1 MARSEVAEQFAD
13 LVEQD
18 EAYRERIQRALIPRE
33 LLLLPEAFA
42 RFQARVEERFT
53 QVDQE
58 IANVRA
64 EMREGFARIDEEF
77 ANVRA
82 EMREGFARVDARFV
96 QVDTEIASVRA
107 EMREGFARVDAR
119 FVQVDTEIASVRAEM
134 RAGFARVDERFA
146 QVDEQLAEVRAEQQ
160 RQANEIAKLKGLVLE
175 LIFDRRAPAVFG
187 RYWRRVRVVSAPE
200 ICELAESVQP
210 LTPEEEALLYRAD
223 AYVMGVRKSDGRE
236 IIGVVEVS
244 WMVDIGDVER
254 AQRRAEVLTKRGL
267 LAVPIVAGGEAT
279 QTAEQ
284 AAQQGECA
292 LLLDGIFKYPSAV
305 G

>member
-1 MARSEVAEQFAD
+1 MARSEFAEQFAD

-18 EAYRERIQRALIPRE
+18 EAYRERIQRALVPRE
-33 LLLLPEAFA
+33 LLLLPEAFE

-58 IANVRA
+58 IA
-64 EMREGFARIDEEF
+64 
-77 ANVRA
+77 
-82 EMREGFARVDARFV
+82 
-96 QVDTEIASVRA
+96 SVRA
-107 EMREGFARVDAR
+107 EMRAGFARVDEEFAN
-119 FVQVDTEIASVRAEM
+119 VRAEM

-146 QVDEQLAEVRAEQQ
+146 QVDEQFAEVRAEQQ
-160 RQANEIAKLKGLVLE
+160 RQAAEQRRQANDIAKLKGFVLE

-187 RYWRRVRVVSAPE
+187 RYWRRVKVVPATE
-200 ICELAESVQP
+200 ICELAESIQP
-210 LTPEEEALLYRAD
+210 LTPEEEESLYRAD

-254 AQRRAEVLTKRGL
+254 AQRRAEVLMQRGL
-267 LAVPIVAGGEAT
+267 LAVPVVAGGEAT

-284 AAQQGECA
+284 AAQRGACA

-305 G
+305 S

>member
-1 MARSEVAEQFAD
+1 MARSEFAEQFAD

-96 QVDTEIASVRA
+96 QVDTEIAN
-107 EMREGFARVDAR
+107 
-119 FVQVDTEIASVRAEM
+119 VRAEM
-134 RAGFARVDERFA
+134 RAGFARVDEQF
-146 QVDEQLAEVRAEQQ
+146 AEVRAEQQ
-160 RQANEIAKLKGLVLE
+160 RQAAEQRRQANDIAKLKGFVLE
-175 LIFDRRAPAVFG
+175 LIFDRRAPSVFG

-210 LTPEEEALLYRAD
+210 LTPEEEESLYRAD
-223 AYVMGVRKSDGRE
+223 AYVIGVRKSDGRE

-254 AQRRAEVLTKRGL
+254 AQRRAEVLMQRGL

-284 AAQQGECA
+284 AAQQSECA

>member
-1 MARSEVAEQFAD
+1 MARSEFAEQFAD

-58 IANVRA
+58 I
-64 EMREGFARIDEEF
+64 

-160 RQANEIAKLKGLVLE
+160 RQAAEQRRQANDIAKLKGFVLE
-175 LIFDRRAPAVFG
+175 LIFDRRAPSVFG

-254 AQRRAEVLTKRGL
+254 AQRRAEVLMQRGL
-267 LAVPIVAGGEAT
+267 LAVPVVAGGEAT

-284 AAQQGECA
+284 AAQRGACA

>member
-1 MARSEVAEQFAD
+1 MARSEFAEQFAD

-58 IANVRA
+58 IASVRA
-64 EMREGFARIDEEF
+64 EMRAGFARVDEEF

-107 EMREGFARVDAR
+107 EMREGFARVD
-119 FVQVDTEIASVRAEM
+119 
-134 RAGFARVDERFA
+134 
-146 QVDEQLAEVRAEQQ
+146 EQFAEVRAEQQ
-160 RQANEIAKLKGLVLE
+160 RQAAEQRRQANDIAKLKGFVLE

-187 RYWRRVRVVSAPE
+187 RYWRRVKVVPATE
-200 ICELAESVQP
+200 IFELAESIQP
-210 LTPEEEALLYRAD
+210 LTPEEEESLYRAD

-254 AQRRAEVLTKRGL
+254 AQRRAEVLMQRGL
-267 LAVPIVAGGEAT
+267 LAVPVVAGGEAT

-284 AAQQGECA
+284 AAQRGACA

-305 G
+305 S

>member
-1 MARSEVAEQFAD
+1 MARSEFAEQFAD

-64 EMREGFARIDEEF
+64 EMREGFAQVDEEF

-82 EMREGFARVDARFV
+82 EMREGFARVDA
-96 QVDTEIASVRA
+96 EIASVRA
-107 EMREGFARVDAR
+107 EMREGFARVD
-119 FVQVDTEIASVRAEM
+119 
-134 RAGFARVDERFA
+134 ERFA
-146 QVDEQLAEVRAEQQ
+146 QVDEQFAEVRAEQQ
-160 RQANEIAKLKGLVLE
+160 RQAAEQRRQANDIAKLKGFVLE
-175 LIFDRRAPAVFG
+175 LIFDRRAPSVFG
-187 RYWRRVRVVSAPE
+187 RYWRRVKVVTAPE

-210 LTPEEEALLYRAD
+210 LTPEEESLLYRAD

-254 AQRRAEVLTKRGL
+254 AQRRAEVLMQRGL
-267 LAVPIVAGGEAT
+267 LAVPVVAGGEAT

-284 AAQQGECA
+284 AAQRGACA

>member
-1 MARSEVAEQFAD
+1 MARSEFAEEFAN
-13 LVEQD
+13 LLEQD
-18 EAYRERIQRALIPRE
+18 DEYRARIQRALIPRE

-64 EMREGFARIDEEF
+64 EMREGFARVDEEF

-82 EMREGFARVDARFV
+82 EMREGFARVDA
-96 QVDTEIASVRA
+96 EIASVRA

-119 FVQVDTEIASVRAEM
+119 FE
-134 RAGFARVDERFA
+134 
-146 QVDEQLAEVRAEQQ
+146 QVDEQFAEVRAEQQ
-160 RQANEIAKLKGLVLE
+160 RQAAEQRRQANDIAKLKGFVLE
-175 LIFDRRAPAVFG
+175 LIFDRRAPSVFG
-187 RYWRRVRVVSAPE
+187 RYWRRVKVVTAPE

-210 LTPEEEALLYRAD
+210 LTPEEESLLYRAD

-254 AQRRAEVLTKRGL
+254 AQRRAEVLMQRGL
-267 LAVPIVAGGEAT
+267 LAVPVVAGGEAT

-284 AAQQGECA
+284 AAQRGACA

>member
-1 MARSEVAEQFAD
+1 MARSEFAEQFAD

-82 EMREGFARVDARFV
+82 EMREGFAQVDARFV

-107 EMREGFARVDAR
+107 EMREGFARVD
-119 FVQVDTEIASVRAEM
+119 
-134 RAGFARVDERFA
+134 
-146 QVDEQLAEVRAEQQ
+146 EQFAEVRAEQQ
-160 RQANEIAKLKGLVLE
+160 RQAAEQRRQANDIAKLKGFVLE

-187 RYWRRVRVVSAPE
+187 RYWRRVKVVPATE
-200 ICELAESVQP
+200 ICELAESIQP
-210 LTPEEEALLYRAD
+210 LTPEEEESLYRAD

-254 AQRRAEVLTKRGL
+254 AQRRAEVLMQRGL
-267 LAVPIVAGGEAT
+267 LAVPVVAGGEAT

-284 AAQQGECA
+284 AAQRGECA
-292 LLLDGIFKYPSAV
+292 LLLDGIFKNPSAV

>member
-1 MARSEVAEQFAD
+1 MARSEFAEQFAD

-64 EMREGFARIDEEF
+64 EMREGFAR
-77 ANVRA
+77 
-82 EMREGFARVDARFV
+82 
-96 QVDTEIASVRA
+96 
-107 EMREGFARVDAR
+107 VDAR

-134 RAGFARVDERFA
+134 RAGFARIDEEFANVRAEMRAGFARVDERFA
-146 QVDEQLAEVRAEQQ
+146 QVDEQFAEVRAEQQ
-160 RQANEIAKLKGLVLE
+160 RQAAEQRRQANDIAKLKGFVLE
-175 LIFDRRAPAVFG
+175 LIFDRRAPSVFG

-284 AAQQGECA
+284 AAQRSACA

>member
-1 MARSEVAEQFAD
+1 MARSEFAEEFAN
-13 LVEQD
+13 LLEQD
-18 EAYRERIQRALIPRE
+18 DEYRARIQRALIPRE

-64 EMREGFARIDEEF
+64 EMR
-77 ANVRA
+77 
-82 EMREGFARVDARFV
+82 
-96 QVDTEIASVRA
+96 
-107 EMREGFARVDAR
+107 
-119 FVQVDTEIASVRAEM
+119 
-134 RAGFARVDERFA
+134 AGFARVDERFA
-146 QVDEQLAEVRAEQQ
+146 QVDEQFAEVRAEQQ
-160 RQANEIAKLKGLVLE
+160 RQAAEQRHQANDIAKLKGFVLE

-187 RYWRRVRVVSAPE
+187 RYWRRVKVVPATE
-200 ICELAESVQP
+200 ICELAESIQP
-210 LTPEEEALLYRAD
+210 LTPEEEESLYRAD

-284 AAQQGECA
+284 AAQQGACA

-305 G
+305 SQTDEV

>member
-1 MARSEVAEQFAD
+1 MARSEFADEFAD
-13 LVEQD
+13 LLEQD
-18 EAYRERIQRALIPRE
+18 AEYHARIQRALIPRE

-58 IANVRA
+58 IAS
-64 EMREGFARIDEEF
+64 
-77 ANVRA
+77 VRA
-82 EMREGFARVDARFV
+82 EMREGFARVDAEIASVRAEMREGFAQVDARFA

-107 EMREGFARVDAR
+107 EMREGFARVD
-119 FVQVDTEIASVRAEM
+119 
-134 RAGFARVDERFA
+134 
-146 QVDEQLAEVRAEQQ
+146 EQFAEVRAELQ
-160 RQANEIAKLKGLVLE
+160 RQAAEQRRQANDIAKLKGLVLE

-187 RYWRRVRVVSAPE
+187 RYWRRVRVVPATE
-200 ICELAESVQP
+200 ICELAESIQP
-210 LTPEEEALLYRAD
+210 LTPEEEESLYRTD

-236 IIGVVEVS
+236 IIGVAEVS
-244 WMVDIGDVER
+244 WTVDIGDVAR
-254 AQRRAEVLTKRGL
+254 AQNRAEVLTKRGL

-284 AAQQGECA
+284 AAQQGACA

>member
-1 MARSEVAEQFAD
+1 MARSEFAEEFAN
-13 LVEQD
+13 LLEQD
-18 EAYRERIQRALIPRE
+18 DEYRARIQRALIPRE

-64 EMREGFARIDEEF
+64 EMRAGFARVDEEF

-107 EMREGFARVDAR
+107 EMREGFARVD
-119 FVQVDTEIASVRAEM
+119 
-134 RAGFARVDERFA
+134 
-146 QVDEQLAEVRAEQQ
+146 EQFAEVRAEQQ
-160 RQANEIAKLKGLVLE
+160 RQAAEQRRQANDIAKLKGFVLE
-175 LIFDRRAPAVFG
+175 LIFDRRAPSVFG
-187 RYWRRVRVVSAPE
+187 RYWRRVKVVTAPE

-210 LTPEEEALLYRAD
+210 LTPEEESLLYRAD

-254 AQRRAEVLTKRGL
+254 AQRRAEVLMQRGL
-267 LAVPIVAGGEAT
+267 LAVPVVAGGEAT

-284 AAQQGECA
+284 AAQRGACA

>member
-1 MARSEVAEQFAD
+1 MARSEFAEQFAD

-18 EAYRERIQRALIPRE
+18 EAYRERIQRALVPRE

-64 EMREGFARIDEEF
+64 EMREGFAR
-77 ANVRA
+77 
-82 EMREGFARVDARFV
+82 
-96 QVDTEIASVRA
+96 
-107 EMREGFARVDAR
+107 
-119 FVQVDTEIASVRAEM
+119 
-134 RAGFARVDERFA
+134 
-146 QVDEQLAEVRAEQQ
+146 VDEQFAEVRAEQQ
-160 RQANEIAKLKGLVLE
+160 RQAAEQRRQANDIAKLKGFVLE
-175 LIFDRRAPAVFG
+175 LIFDRRAPSVFG

-244 WMVDIGDVER
+244 WMVDIGDIER
-254 AQRRAEVLTKRGL
+254 AQRRAEVLMRRGL
-267 LAVPIVAGGEAT
+267 LAVPVVAGGEAT

>member
-1 MARSEVAEQFAD
+1 MARSEFAEQFAD

-64 EMREGFARIDEEF
+64 EMREGFARVDEEF

-82 EMREGFARVDARFV
+82 EMREGFAQVDARFV
-96 QVDTEIASVRA
+96 QVDAEIASVRA
-107 EMREGFARVDAR
+107 EMREGFARVD
-119 FVQVDTEIASVRAEM
+119 
-134 RAGFARVDERFA
+134 
-146 QVDEQLAEVRAEQQ
+146 EQFAEVRAEQQ
-160 RQANEIAKLKGLVLE
+160 RQAAEQRRQANDIAKLKGFVLE

-187 RYWRRVRVVSAPE
+187 RYWRRVKVVPATE
-200 ICELAESVQP
+200 ICELAESIQP
-210 LTPEEEALLYRAD
+210 LTPEEEESLYRAD

-244 WMVDIGDVER
+244 WTVDIGDVAR
-254 AQRRAEVLTKRGL
+254 AQNRAEVLTKRGL

-279 QTAEQ
+279 QTVEQ

-292 LLLDGIFKYPSAV
+292 LLINGTFKYPSAV
-305 G
+305 S

>member
-1 MARSEVAEQFAD
+1 MARSEFAEQFAD

-64 EMREGFARIDEEF
+64 EMRAGFARVNEEF

-107 EMREGFARVDAR
+107 EMREGFARVD
-119 FVQVDTEIASVRAEM
+119 
-134 RAGFARVDERFA
+134 
-146 QVDEQLAEVRAEQQ
+146 EQFAEVRAEQQ
-160 RQANEIAKLKGLVLE
+160 RQAAEQRRQANDIAKLKGFVLE

-187 RYWRRVRVVSAPE
+187 RYWRRVKVVPATE
-200 ICELAESVQP
+200 ICELAESIHP
-210 LTPEEEALLYRAD
+210 LTPEEEESLYRAD

-254 AQRRAEVLTKRGL
+254 AQRRAEVLMQRGL
-267 LAVPIVAGGEAT
+267 LAVPVVAGGEAT

-284 AAQQGECA
+284 AAQRGACA

>member
-1 MARSEVAEQFAD
+1 MARSEFAEQFAD

-64 EMREGFARIDEEF
+64 EMR
-77 ANVRA
+77 
-82 EMREGFARVDARFV
+82 
-96 QVDTEIASVRA
+96 
-107 EMREGFARVDAR
+107 
-119 FVQVDTEIASVRAEM
+119 
-134 RAGFARVDERFA
+134 AGFARVDERFA
-146 QVDEQLAEVRAEQQ
+146 QVDEQFAEVRAEQQ
-160 RQANEIAKLKGLVLE
+160 RQAAEQRRQANDIAKLKGFVLE

-187 RYWRRVRVVSAPE
+187 RYWRRVKVVPATE
-200 ICELAESVQP
+200 ICELAESIQP
-210 LTPEEEALLYRAD
+210 LTPEEEESLYRAD

-236 IIGVVEVS
+236 IIGVVEAS

-254 AQRRAEVLTKRGL
+254 AQRRAEVLMQRGL
-267 LAVPIVAGGEAT
+267 LAVPVVAGGEAT

-284 AAQQGECA
+284 AAQRGACA

-305 G
+305 SQTDEV

>member
-1 MARSEVAEQFAD
+1 MARSEFADEFAD
-13 LVEQD
+13 LLEQD
-18 EAYRERIQRALIPRE
+18 AEYHARIQRALIPRE

-58 IANVRA
+58 IAS
-64 EMREGFARIDEEF
+64 
-77 ANVRA
+77 VRA
-82 EMREGFARVDARFV
+82 EMREGFARVDAEIASVRAEMREGFAQVDARFA

-107 EMREGFARVDAR
+107 EMREGFARVD
-119 FVQVDTEIASVRAEM
+119 
-134 RAGFARVDERFA
+134 
-146 QVDEQLAEVRAEQQ
+146 EQFAEVRAELQ
-160 RQANEIAKLKGLVLE
+160 RQAAEQRRQANDIAKLKGFVLE

-187 RYWRRVRVVSAPE
+187 RYWRRVRVVPATE
-200 ICELAESVQP
+200 ICELAESIQP
-210 LTPEEEALLYRAD
+210 LTPEEEESLYRTD

-236 IIGVVEVS
+236 IIGVAEVS

-279 QTAEQ
+279 QTVEQ

-292 LLLDGIFKYPSAV
+292 LLINGTFKYPSAV
-305 G
+305 S

>member
-1 MARSEVAEQFAD
+1 MARSEFAEQFAN
-13 LVEQD
+13 LLEQD
-18 EAYRERIQRALIPRE
+18 DEYRARIQRALIPRE

-64 EMREGFARIDEEF
+64 EMREGFAQVDEEF

-82 EMREGFARVDARFV
+82 EMREGFARVDA
-96 QVDTEIASVRA
+96 EIASVRA
-107 EMREGFARVDAR
+107 EMREGFARVD
-119 FVQVDTEIASVRAEM
+119 
-134 RAGFARVDERFA
+134 ERFA
-146 QVDEQLAEVRAEQQ
+146 QVDEQFAEVRAEQQ
-160 RQANEIAKLKGLVLE
+160 RQAAEQRRQANDIAKLKGFVLE

-187 RYWRRVRVVSAPE
+187 RYWRRVKVVPATE
-200 ICELAESVQP
+200 ICELAESIQP
-210 LTPEEEALLYRAD
+210 LTPEEEESLYRAD

-254 AQRRAEVLTKRGL
+254 AQRRAEVLMQRGL
-267 LAVPIVAGGEAT
+267 LAVPVVAGGEAT

-284 AAQQGECA
+284 AAQRGACA

>member
-1 MARSEVAEQFAD
+1 MARSEFADEFAD
-13 LVEQD
+13 LLEQD
-18 EAYRERIQRALIPRE
+18 AEYHARIQRALIPRE

-64 EMREGFARIDEEF
+64 EMREGFARVDAEI
-77 ANVRA
+77 ASVRA
-82 EMREGFARVDARFV
+82 EMREGFAQVDARFA

-107 EMREGFARVDAR
+107 EMREGFARVD
-119 FVQVDTEIASVRAEM
+119 
-134 RAGFARVDERFA
+134 
-146 QVDEQLAEVRAEQQ
+146 EQFAEVRAELQ
-160 RQANEIAKLKGLVLE
+160 RQAAEQRRQANDIAKLKGFVLE

-187 RYWRRVRVVSAPE
+187 RYWRRVKVVPATE
-200 ICELAESVQP
+200 ICELAESIQP
-210 LTPEEEALLYRAD
+210 LTPEEEESLYRAD

-244 WMVDIGDVER
+244 WTVDIGDVAR
-254 AQRRAEVLTKRGL
+254 AQNRAEVLTKRGL

-279 QTAEQ
+279 QTVEQ

-292 LLLDGIFKYPSAV
+292 LLINGTFKYPSAV
-305 G
+305 S

>member
-1 MARSEVAEQFAD
+1 MARSEFADEFAD
-13 LVEQD
+13 LLEQD
-18 EAYRERIQRALIPRE
+18 AEYHARIQRALIPRE

-58 IANVRA
+58 IASVRA
-64 EMREGFARIDEEF
+64 EMREGFARVDAEI
-77 ANVRA
+77 ASVRA
-82 EMREGFARVDARFV
+82 EMREGFAQVDARFV

-107 EMREGFARVDAR
+107 EMREGFARVD
-119 FVQVDTEIASVRAEM
+119 
-134 RAGFARVDERFA
+134 
-146 QVDEQLAEVRAEQQ
+146 EQFAEVRAELQ
-160 RQANEIAKLKGLVLE
+160 RQAAEQRRQANDIAKLKGLVLE

-187 RYWRRVRVVSAPE
+187 RYWRRVRVVPATE
-200 ICELAESVQP
+200 ICELAESIQP
-210 LTPEEEALLYRAD
+210 LTPEEEESLYRTD

-236 IIGVVEVS
+236 IIGVAEVS

-279 QTAEQ
+279 QTVEQ

-292 LLLDGIFKYPSAV
+292 LLINGTFKYPSAV
-305 G
+305 S

>member
-1 MARSEVAEQFAD
+1 MARSEFAEQFAD

-64 EMREGFARIDEEF
+64 EMR
-77 ANVRA
+77 
-82 EMREGFARVDARFV
+82 
-96 QVDTEIASVRA
+96 
-107 EMREGFARVDAR
+107 
-119 FVQVDTEIASVRAEM
+119 
-134 RAGFARVDERFA
+134 AGFARVDERFA
-146 QVDEQLAEVRAEQQ
+146 QVDEQFAEVRAEQQ
-160 RQANEIAKLKGLVLE
+160 RQAAEQRRQANDIAKLKGFVLE

-187 RYWRRVRVVSAPE
+187 RYWRRVRVVPATE
-200 ICELAESVQP
+200 ICELAESIQP
-210 LTPEEEALLYRAD
+210 LTPEEEESLYRTD

-254 AQRRAEVLTKRGL
+254 AQRRAEVLMQRGL
-267 LAVPIVAGGEAT
+267 LAVPVVAGGEAT

-284 AAQQGECA
+284 AAQRGACA

-305 G
+305 SQTDEV

>member
-1 MARSEVAEQFAD
+1 MARSEFADEFAD
-13 LVEQD
+13 LLEQD
-18 EAYRERIQRALIPRE
+18 AEYHARIQRALIPRE

-58 IANVRA
+58 IAS
-64 EMREGFARIDEEF
+64 
-77 ANVRA
+77 VRA
-82 EMREGFARVDARFV
+82 EMREGFARVDAEIASVRAEMREGFAQVDARFAQV
-96 QVDTEIASVRA
+96 DTEIASVRAEMREGFAQVDTEIASVRA
-107 EMREGFARVDAR
+107 EMREGFARVD
-119 FVQVDTEIASVRAEM
+119 
-134 RAGFARVDERFA
+134 
-146 QVDEQLAEVRAEQQ
+146 EQFAEVRAELQ
-160 RQANEIAKLKGLVLE
+160 RQAAEQRRQANDIAKLKGFVLE

-187 RYWRRVRVVSAPE
+187 RYWRRVRVVPATE
-200 ICELAESVQP
+200 ICELAESIQP
-210 LTPEEEALLYRAD
+210 LTPEEEESLYRTD

-236 IIGVVEVS
+236 IIGVAEVS

-279 QTAEQ
+279 QTVEQ

-292 LLLDGIFKYPSAV
+292 LLINGTFKYPSAV
-305 G
+305 S

>member
-1 MARSEVAEQFAD
+1 MARSEFAEQFAD

-33 LLLLPEAFA
+33 LLLLPEAFE

-58 IANVRA
+58 IA
-64 EMREGFARIDEEF
+64 
-77 ANVRA
+77 
-82 EMREGFARVDARFV
+82 
-96 QVDTEIASVRA
+96 SVRA
-107 EMREGFARVDAR
+107 EMRAGFARVDEEFAN
-119 FVQVDTEIASVRAEM
+119 VRAEM

-146 QVDEQLAEVRAEQQ
+146 QVDEQFAEVRAEQQ
-160 RQANEIAKLKGLVLE
+160 RQAAEQRRQANDIAKLKGFVLE

-187 RYWRRVRVVSAPE
+187 RYWRRVKVVPATE
-200 ICELAESVQP
+200 ICELAESIQP
-210 LTPEEEALLYRAD
+210 LTPEEEESLYRAD

-292 LLLDGIFKYPSAV
+292 LLINGTFKYPSAV
-305 G
+305 S

>member
-1 MARSEVAEQFAD
+1 MARSEFAEQFAN
-13 LVEQD
+13 LLEQD
-18 EAYRERIQRALIPRE
+18 DEYRARIQRALIPRE

-64 EMREGFARIDEEF
+64 EMREGFAQVDEEF

-82 EMREGFARVDARFV
+82 EMREGFARVDA
-96 QVDTEIASVRA
+96 EIASVRA
-107 EMREGFARVDAR
+107 EMREGFARVD
-119 FVQVDTEIASVRAEM
+119 
-134 RAGFARVDERFA
+134 ERFA
-146 QVDEQLAEVRAEQQ
+146 QVDEQFAEVRAEQQ
-160 RQANEIAKLKGLVLE
+160 RQAAEQRRQANDIAKLKGFVLE
-175 LIFDRRAPAVFG
+175 LIFDRRAPSVFG
-187 RYWRRVRVVSAPE
+187 RYWRRVKVVTAPE

-210 LTPEEEALLYRAD
+210 LTPEEESLLYRAD

-254 AQRRAEVLTKRGL
+254 AQRRAEVLMQRGL
-267 LAVPIVAGGEAT
+267 LAVPVVAGGEAT

-284 AAQQGECA
+284 AAQRGACA

>member
-1 MARSEVAEQFAD
+1 MARSEFAEQFAD

-58 IANVRA
+58 IANVL
-64 EMREGFARIDEEF
+64 
-77 ANVRA
+77 A

-160 RQANEIAKLKGLVLE
+160 RQAAEQRRQANDIAKLKGFVLE
-175 LIFDRRAPAVFG
+175 LIFDRRAPSVFG

-244 WMVDIGDVER
+244 WMVDIGDIER
-254 AQRRAEVLTKRGL
+254 AQRRAEVLMQRGL
-267 LAVPIVAGGEAT
+267 LAVPVVAGGEAT

-284 AAQQGECA
+284 AAQRGACA

>member
-1 MARSEVAEQFAD
+1 MARSEFADEFAD
-13 LVEQD
+13 LLEQD
-18 EAYRERIQRALIPRE
+18 AEYHARIQRALIPRE

-58 IANVRA
+58 IASVRA
-64 EMREGFARIDEEF
+64 EMREGFARVDAEI
-77 ANVRA
+77 ASVRA
-82 EMREGFARVDARFV
+82 EMREGFAQVDARFV

-107 EMREGFARVDAR
+107 EMREGFARVD
-119 FVQVDTEIASVRAEM
+119 
-134 RAGFARVDERFA
+134 
-146 QVDEQLAEVRAEQQ
+146 EQFAEVRAEQQ
-160 RQANEIAKLKGLVLE
+160 RQAAEQRRQANDIAKLKGFVLE

-187 RYWRRVRVVSAPE
+187 RYWRRVKVVPATE
-200 ICELAESVQP
+200 ICELAESIQP
-210 LTPEEEALLYRAD
+210 LTPEEEESLYRAD

-254 AQRRAEVLTKRGL
+254 AQRRAEVLMQRGL
-267 LAVPIVAGGEAT
+267 LAVPVVAGGEAT

>member
-1 MARSEVAEQFAD
+1 MARSEFADEFAD
-13 LVEQD
+13 LLEQD
-18 EAYRERIQRALIPRE
+18 AEYHARIQRALIPRE

-64 EMREGFARIDEEF
+64 EMREGFARVDAEI
-77 ANVRA
+77 ASVRA
-82 EMREGFARVDARFV
+82 EMREGFAQVDARFAQV
-96 QVDTEIASVRA
+96 DTEIASVRAEMREGFAQVDTEIASVRA
-107 EMREGFARVDAR
+107 EMREGFARVD
-119 FVQVDTEIASVRAEM
+119 
-134 RAGFARVDERFA
+134 
-146 QVDEQLAEVRAEQQ
+146 EQFAEVRAELQ
-160 RQANEIAKLKGLVLE
+160 RQAAEQRRQANDIAKLKGFVLE

-187 RYWRRVRVVSAPE
+187 RYWRRVRVVPATE
-200 ICELAESVQP
+200 ICELAESIQP
-210 LTPEEEALLYRAD
+210 LTPEEEESLYRTD

-236 IIGVVEVS
+236 IIGVAEVS

-279 QTAEQ
+279 QTVEQ

-292 LLLDGIFKYPSAV
+292 LLINGTFKYPSAV
-305 G
+305 S

>member
-1 MARSEVAEQFAD
+1 MARSEFAEQFAD

-64 EMREGFARIDEEF
+64 EMR
-77 ANVRA
+77 
-82 EMREGFARVDARFV
+82 
-96 QVDTEIASVRA
+96 
-107 EMREGFARVDAR
+107 
-119 FVQVDTEIASVRAEM
+119 
-134 RAGFARVDERFA
+134 AGFARVDERFA
-146 QVDEQLAEVRAEQQ
+146 QVDEQFAEVRAEQQ
-160 RQANEIAKLKGLVLE
+160 RQAAEQRRQANDIAKLKGFVLE

-187 RYWRRVRVVSAPE
+187 RYWRRVKVVPATE
-200 ICELAESVQP
+200 ICELAESIQP
-210 LTPEEEALLYRAD
+210 LTPEEEESLYRAD

-254 AQRRAEVLTKRGL
+254 AQRRAEVLMQRGL
-267 LAVPIVAGGEAT
+267 LAVPVVAGGEAT

-284 AAQQGECA
+284 AAQRGACA

-305 G
+305 SQTDEV

>member
-1 MARSEVAEQFAD
+1 MARSEFAEQFAD

-64 EMREGFARIDEEF
+64 EMREGFAR
-77 ANVRA
+77 
-82 EMREGFARVDARFV
+82 
-96 QVDTEIASVRA
+96 
-107 EMREGFARVDAR
+107 
-119 FVQVDTEIASVRAEM
+119 
-134 RAGFARVDERFA
+134 
-146 QVDEQLAEVRAEQQ
+146 VDEQFAEVRAEQQ
-160 RQANEIAKLKGLVLE
+160 RQAAEQRRQANDIAKLKGFVLE

-187 RYWRRVRVVSAPE
+187 RYWRRVKVVPATE
-200 ICELAESVQP
+200 ICELAESIQP
-210 LTPEEEALLYRAD
+210 LTPEEEESLYRAD

-254 AQRRAEVLTKRGL
+254 AQRRAEVLTQARAACCAHRGGRRGDPNRR
-267 LAVPIVAGGEAT
+267 ASRPAG
-279 QTAEQ
+279 
-284 AAQQGECA
+284 
-292 LLLDGIFKYPSAV
+292 
-305 G
+305 

>member
-1 MARSEVAEQFAD
+1 MARSEFAEQFAD

-58 IANVRA
+58 IASVRA
-64 EMREGFARIDEEF
+64 EMREGFARVDEEF

-82 EMREGFARVDARFV
+82 EMREGFARVD
-96 QVDTEIASVRA
+96 
-107 EMREGFARVDAR
+107 
-119 FVQVDTEIASVRAEM
+119 
-134 RAGFARVDERFA
+134 
-146 QVDEQLAEVRAEQQ
+146 EQFAEVRAEQQ
-160 RQANEIAKLKGLVLE
+160 RQAAEQRRQANDIAKLKGFVLE

-187 RYWRRVRVVSAPE
+187 RYWRRVKVVPATE
-200 ICELAESVQP
+200 ICELAESIQP
-210 LTPEEEALLYRAD
+210 LTPEEEESLYRAD

-254 AQRRAEVLTKRGL
+254 AQRRAEVLMQRGL
-267 LAVPIVAGGEAT
+267 LAVPVVAGGEAT

-284 AAQQGECA
+284 AAQRGACA

>member
-1 MARSEVAEQFAD
+1 MARSEFAEQFAD

-42 RFQARVEERFT
+42 RFQARVEER
-53 QVDQE
+53 
-58 IANVRA
+58 ASRA
-64 EMREGFARIDEEF
+64 CKSTKRF

-82 EMREGFARVDARFV
+82 EMREGFARVD
-96 QVDTEIASVRA
+96 
-107 EMREGFARVDAR
+107 
-119 FVQVDTEIASVRAEM
+119 
-134 RAGFARVDERFA
+134 
-146 QVDEQLAEVRAEQQ
+146 EQFAEVRAEQQ
-160 RQANEIAKLKGLVLE
+160 RQAAEQRRQANDIAKLKGFVLE

-187 RYWRRVRVVSAPE
+187 RYWRRVKVVPATE
-200 ICELAESVQP
+200 ICELAESIQP
-210 LTPEEEALLYRAD
+210 LTPEEEESLYRAD

-254 AQRRAEVLTKRGL
+254 AQRRAEVLMQRGL
-267 LAVPIVAGGEAT
+267 LAVPVVAGGEAT

-284 AAQQGECA
+284 AAQRGACA